1 MENFVSYTDNDGNR
15 VEELLMPYDEELRE
29 ENEVNKANASL
40 IWNFSY
46 IVVDAE
52 TLKLGLQPIDVL
64 IYSFIRFYLRPE
76 GTGRFYFSN
85 DQIAEIFSI
94 NTDQVT
100 RILKR
105 LVEKGLIEVKRKIRS
120 GGGTI
125 RFVQL
130 RKTPRTVAENAITLN
145 TKYDNTELESVT
157 KVTPKFF
164 ENSQNTGQLPIAES
178 APAPQVSSLPEIA
191 LQPPP
196 KVPLKGS
203 PAEFIEEMNR
213 LTGKKYRPTSK
224 VSTAY
229 KARIRDNYT
238 LEDMIL
244 AVKNASK
251 DKFMRGENDSKRDYL
266 TPEYILRQDKLDQWI
281 NFEPERK
288 KGFRSAKDILNQ

>member
-1 MENFVSYTDNDGNR
+1 MDNFVSYTDSDGNR
-15 VEELLMPYDEELRE
+15 VDELLMPYDENQRQ

-76 GTGRFYFSN
+76 GTGKFYFTN
-85 DQIAEIFSI
+85 AQIAEIFDI
-94 NTDQVT
+94 ANDQVS

-105 LVEKGLIEVKRKIRS
+105 LIEKGLIETKRRIR
-120 GGGTI
+120 GGGGLI
-125 RFVQL
+125 RFVTL
-130 RKTPRTVAENAITLN
+130 RNTRTYIAENAKPLN

-164 ENSQNTGQLPIAES
+164 SNSQIAEES
-178 APAPQVSSLPEIA
+178 PTPEIPPTPQVSSLPEIA

-196 KVPLKGS
+196 KVPQKGS
-203 PAEFIEEMNR
+203 PAEFIDEMNR
-213 LTGKKYRPTSK
+213 LTGKKYRPTAK

-229 KARIRDNYT
+229 KARLRDGYT
-238 LEDMIL
+238 QEEMLL

-251 DKFMRGENDSKRDYL
+251 DKFMRGENESKRDYL
-266 TPEYILRQDKLDQWI
+266 TPEYILRQDKLDQWL
-281 NFEPERK
+281 NFEPEK
-288 KGFRSAKDILNQ
+288 QKGFRSAKDILNS